1 VFYYERLL
9 DRALSGIDG
18 TAIIST
24 IVNIS
29 YSILLLALLFAV
41 YQAFTRGGDIRELG
55 ISSIK
60 YLTVGL
66 ALATYAGAFRQVN
79 GMFNSLAGFIDT
91 SSAARDG
98 FLNWQNELR
107 AYWTAS
113 GNVITWNLLTASL
126 AALINAALVVLG
138 YIIYPITYTIF
149 SIFYTFYGS
158 VLYVLG
164 PLVLALL
171 PIAGI
176 GQLART
182 YLINL
187 MIFNAWGL
195 IYVIF
200 GSMITALNVN
210 HISFLTSD
218 SSFLGSF
225 EGLSLNTLIG
235 IVSVIYALAIALIP
249 YIASRIVRG
258 EVGST
263 LFAVAG
269 TAALGFSTVAA
280 ALGGAVAGSSA
291 VSRAIESGGS
301 ASSGGTPLAVTAP
314 PLPPPP
320 PPPGRWHNFNFAH
333 AAGYGA
339 GYTMA
344 KAGQTVQS
352 LFP

>member
-1 VFYYERLL
+1 MFYYERLL

-24 IVNIS
+24 IVSTS
-29 YSILLLALLFAV
+29 YSILLLALLFSV

-66 ALATYAGAFRQVN
+66 ALTAYAGAFRQVN

-107 AYWTAS
+107 SYWAAS

-210 HISFLTSD
+210 QVSFLTSD

-235 IVSVIYALAIALIP
+235 IVSVIYALVIALIP

-263 LFAVAG
+263 LFALAG
-269 TAALGFSTVAA
+269 AAALGFSTVAA
-280 ALGGAVAGSSA
+280 ALSGTVAGSTVVTRA
-291 VSRAIESGGS
+291 VGSGGASGS
-301 ASSGGTPLAVTAP
+301 AGIPFAGSAP
-314 PLPPPP
+314 PAPPAPPPA
-320 PPPGRWHNFNFAH
+320 GRWYNFNFAH

-339 GYTMA
+339 GYTIGRVTQGA
-344 KAGQTVQS
+344 RS
-352 LFP
+352 LFS